1 MSYAHPRSSS
11 RHVTGV
17 AITVVLHVALIYAL
31 IHGLARKIVEVVAP
45 PLETKII
52 AEAKPQ
58 LPEKPP
64 PPPPPKL
71 APPPPPYIPPPEVHI
86 QMPVQP
92 PPTIAVAPSPAPPPP
107 QVFAPTPPP
116 APPAPPQMARPAQR
130 IADSCPKPP
139 YTAASRRAGEE
150 GDVRMKLLVDVSGRV
165 LDAAIERSSNFRRL
179 DEASREAALQCR
191 FSPAIGTD
199 GRPTRSWVTLD
210 YAWRI
215 RD

>member
-11 RHVTGV
+11 RHLTGV

-52 AEAKPQ
+52 AEAKPPT
-58 LPEKPP
+58 PEKPP

-71 APPPPPYIPPPEVHI
+71 APPPPPYIPPPEVRI

-92 PPTIAVAPSPAPPPP
+92 PPTIQVAPSPAPPPP

-116 APPAPPQMARPAQR
+116 APPAPPAQAQPAVR
-130 IADSCPKPP
+130 ITDSCTLRPP
-139 YTAASRRAGEE
+139 YTAAMRRAREE
-150 GDVRMKLLVDVSGRV
+150 GEVRVKALVDVSGRV
-165 LDAAIERSSNFRRL
+165 LESNVDRSSGFRRL
-179 DEASREAALQCR
+179 DEASREAVLECR
-191 FSPAIGTD
+191 YRPAVGSD
-199 GRPTRSWVTLD
+199 GRPTR
-210 YAWRI
+210 
-215 RD
+215 